1 MSYFRPRYKCCFIG
15 PYGAGKTSF
24 IRSVLGMSLDRVQT
38 TLGIDFFTT
47 SLSIHNTTVHITL
60 WDTAGAERYRSL
72 MHSYVRDSDIV
83 FVMYDI
89 TDQNAMSSV
98 EHCFRDLESYK
109 PSVVAVVGTKMDLG
123 RCTHD
128 LHGTIEPWARQPWQI
143 VTGVCSSRQPAT
155 TKKILKRCLDLMVG
169 VPNPQNSKP
178 ISVRLTPVR
187 TDPKKCCT

>member
-1 MSYFRPRYKCCFIG
+1 MDACHREGRVLGGFGVESLAGLEGEYLIKQNINEMSYFRPRYKCCFIG

-47 SLSIHNTTVHITL
+47 SLSIHNTTAHITL

-89 TDQNAMSSV
+89 TDLNAMASV
-98 EHCFRDLESYK
+98 EHCFRDLESCK
-109 PSVVAVVGTKMDLG
+109 PSVVAVVGTKTDLG
-123 RCTHD
+123 RLTHCLLYTSPSPRD
-128 LHGTIEPWARQPWQI
+128 LSTSRMP
-143 VTGVCSSRQPAT
+143 SSA
-155 TKKILKRCLDLMVG
+155 
-169 VPNPQNSKP
+169 
-178 ISVRLTPVR
+178 
-187 TDPKKCCT
+187 